1 MDVSNMEKNI
11 DMNLINA
18 PSNSY
23 KRGKSLDNVK
33 LFNVI
38 SDLTHNPTIL
48 CRETL
53 STTVGNP
60 LIREVG
66 YTILVGTWYEKPDF
80 TACSGFFCSF

>member
-38 SDLTHNPTIL
+38 NDLTHNPTIL
-48 CRETL
+48 FSEKLRD
-53 STTVGNP
+53 S
-60 LIREVG
+60 G
-66 YTILVGTWYEKPDF
+66 YDKRRMDNFLKNRM
-80 TACSGFFCSF
+80 